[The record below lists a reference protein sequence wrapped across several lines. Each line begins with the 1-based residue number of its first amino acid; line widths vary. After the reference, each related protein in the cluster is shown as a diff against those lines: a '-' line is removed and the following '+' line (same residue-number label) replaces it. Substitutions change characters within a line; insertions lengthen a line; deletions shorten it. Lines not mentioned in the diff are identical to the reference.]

1 MCRSGEAPELPP
13 FRFCSF
19 SSLNVVLL
27 IFSNLFQHEFSSVN
41 PSIKFLVKFST
52 KSQPNPPL
60 HVVRVLTSCS
70 PLAAPLAKPINPSHA
85 NKTATLPRPHAKST
99 ATDSESNVVAITD
112 LDADTD
118 GDADATAML
127 TDSIG
132 RINMGEQTNAF
143 MQEAGKIISNMLEAR
158 LLAGNVNGNMSATP
172 SHAGSTL
179 SLRSNSSSNLSK
191 SPMIVR
197 KRLDLDDFKHID
209 PTQPMALQTV
219 VALPPKQQLQQQIP
233 LPMDSQKAQA
243 QLPRVEHTLQAELP
257 TAHPMSKILDI
268 CDSGKAEQAPEPVAF
283 RNNLRRTG
291 ATHAADRRSY
301 IEPKQ
306 STPSTQPNKP
316 EAEQSNSSPVFSVS
330 VKALGQTPQGAM
342 SEENEKAVSQLLKD
356 GKRPIC
362 CQCQKEITS

>member
-1 MCRSGEAPELPP
+1 M
-13 FRFCSF
+13 
-19 SSLNVVLL
+19 
-27 IFSNLFQHEFSSVN
+27 
-41 PSIKFLVKFST
+41 T
-52 KSQPNPPL
+52 QP
-60 HVVRVLTSCS
+60 
-70 PLAAPLAKPINPSHA
+70 
-85 NKTATLPRPHAKST
+85 
-99 ATDSESNVVAITD
+99 
-112 LDADTD
+112 DTD
-118 GDADATAML
+118 ATSML

-158 LLAGNVNGNMSATP
+158 LAANGNGNGNGMSATP

-197 KRLDLDDFKHID
+197 KRLDLDDFKNID
-209 PTQPMALQTV
+209 PTQPVALQTV
-219 VALPPKQQLQQQIP
+219 VALPPKQQQQQQQQ
-233 LPMDSQKAQA
+233 LLSESQKAQP
-243 QLPRVEHTLQAELP
+243 QVSRVEQTLQAELP
-257 TAHPMSKILDI
+257 AAHPMSKILDI
-268 CDSGKAEQAPEPVAF
+268 CDSGKGAQQAPEPVAF

-306 STPSTQPNKP
+306 SAPSTQINTKNNKDQSN
-316 EAEQSNSSPVFSVS
+316 EQSMNVEPNATPVFSVS
-330 VKALGQTPQGAM
+330 VKALGQTPQGPM

-362 CQCQKEITS
+362 CQCQKEITA

>member
-1 MCRSGEAPELPP
+1 
-13 FRFCSF
+13 
-19 SSLNVVLL
+19 
-27 IFSNLFQHEFSSVN
+27 
-41 PSIKFLVKFST
+41 
-52 KSQPNPPL
+52 
-60 HVVRVLTSCS
+60 
-70 PLAAPLAKPINPSHA
+70 
-85 NKTATLPRPHAKST
+85 
-99 ATDSESNVVAITD
+99 
-112 LDADTD
+112 
-118 GDADATAML
+118 ML

-143 MQEAGKIISNMLEAR
+143 MQEAGKIISSMLEAR
-158 LLAGNVNGNMSATP
+158 LAGNGNGNMSATP

-197 KRLDLDDFKHID
+197 KRLELDDFKHID
-209 PTQPMALQTV
+209 PTQPVALQTV
-219 VALPPKQQLQQQIP
+219 VALPPKQLPQQPQQQP
-233 LPMDSQKAQA
+233 LPSVAQP
-243 QLPRVEHTLQAELP
+243 QLPRVEQTLQAELP

-306 STPSTQPNKP
+306 STPSAQPSKP
-316 EAEQSNSSPVFSVS
+316 ETDQSNSQPVFSVS

>member
-1 MCRSGEAPELPP
+1 MLIRSELAAGEAAPFSQSSLAALPNPLLPACCSCSNPLPP
-13 FRFCSF
+13 TLFR
-19 SSLNVVLL
+19 SL
-27 IFSNLFQHEFSSVN
+27 S
-41 PSIKFLVKFST
+41 
-52 KSQPNPPL
+52 
-60 HVVRVLTSCS
+60 
-70 PLAAPLAKPINPSHA
+70 AAPLAKPINPTHA
-85 NKTATLPRPHAKST
+85 NKTATLPRPHAKPMP
-99 ATDSESNVVAITD
+99 ADSESNASVAITD
-112 LDADTD
+112 LDADTEA
-118 GDADATAML
+118 DADANATAML

-158 LLAGNVNGNMSATP
+158 LAGNGNGNMSATP

-209 PTQPMALQTV
+209 PTQPVALQTV
-219 VALPPKQQLQQQIP
+219 VALPPKQQQQQQL
-233 LPMDSQKAQA
+233 LPAESQKVQP
-243 QLPRVEHTLQAELP
+243 QLPRAEHTLQAELP
-257 TAHPMSKILDI
+257 AAHPMSKILDI

-306 STPSTQPNKP
+306 SAPSTQPSKEP
-316 EAEQSNSSPVFSVS
+316 EQPNATPVFSVS

>member
-1 MCRSGEAPELPP
+1 
-13 FRFCSF
+13 
-19 SSLNVVLL
+19 
-27 IFSNLFQHEFSSVN
+27 
-41 PSIKFLVKFST
+41 
-52 KSQPNPPL
+52 
-60 HVVRVLTSCS
+60 
-70 PLAAPLAKPINPSHA
+70 
-85 NKTATLPRPHAKST
+85 
-99 ATDSESNVVAITD
+99 
-112 LDADTD
+112 
-118 GDADATAML
+118 ML

-158 LLAGNVNGNMSATP
+158 LAANGNGNGNGISATP

-197 KRLDLDDFKHID
+197 KRLDLDDFKNID
-209 PTQPMALQTV
+209 PTQPVALQTV
-219 VALPPKQQLQQQIP
+219 VALPPKQQQPQQQQQQ
-233 LPMDSQKAQA
+233 LLSESQKAQP
-243 QLPRVEHTLQAELP
+243 QVPRVEQTLQAELP
-257 TAHPMSKILDI
+257 AAHPMSKILDI
-268 CDSGKAEQAPEPVAF
+268 CDSGKGAQQAPEPVAF

-306 STPSTQPNKP
+306 SAPSTQVKDQSS
-316 EAEQSNSSPVFSVS
+316 EQSMNVEPNATPVFSVS
-330 VKALGQTPQGAM
+330 VKALGQTPQGPM

-362 CQCQKEITS
+362 CQCQKEITA